1 MMINIQVLRL
11 NKLMN
16 QSVSNPPEKSLL
28 NIVVPMAGH
37 GSRFATAGYL
47 DPKPLIPVLGKP
59 MISWVIQNLRPTQT
73 HRFIFICQADHIQN
87 YPLRQLLE
95 KEAPECII
103 IEVGEVTQGAA
114 CTVLLAKQYI
124 NNDNPL
130 MIANCDQFIDVNIN
144 DYLAAMRP
152 EVDGL
157 IMTMSERDPKWS
169 YVGFNERGQISRVV
183 EKEVVSDEA
192 TVGIYNYQHGGDFVR
207 AAQHMIDQN
216 LRVNNEFYVAPAYN
230 EMIAAGKNIV
240 HFNVGCVGEGMHGLG
255 TPQDLEQFMN
265 IQKYSLNLHL
275 FFDVF
280 IEDAP
285 LGIYFRGDRKR
296 FDEDYKIR
304 SVANAYKFQTK
315 LDITRYSLASYQA
328 VPWASQTIRIVCEK
342 PEFEGVYDEA
352 KALFPNGN
360 IQKTRSDTSQ
370 KYFKALSE
378 LDLDDD
384 AWIFF
389 CPNNDHPWINN
400 LEYLSEVVKDANEA
414 IEKLNPELITI
425 GYSHFTESQNCFSPF
440 QHEWGAYGNVYPKM
454 LYETAHSYIVEL
466 NKLLIDSVHIAR
478 LGDLKWIF
486 GDSKKEGR
494 VIRQEDTEFYL
505 TDAKKQI
512 VVIPKYEFCRHYD
525 GYMHVADK
533 VPPLFIPDGFFES
546 NIKIRYGYDE
556 IKAGYVNI
564 NPLADKFSYQSLGGS
579 DLKIVL
585 ADIPKFWHPRVSEWD
600 VNPDFPKE
608 IDRGLLPYYLDL
620 VNPWRKSWV
629 VHNLLRSY
637 RSYLR
642 YRWKRWRGKVS

>member
-1 MMINIQVLRL
+1 MMINIQALHL
-11 NKLMN
+11 GKLMN
-16 QSVSNPPEKSLL
+16 QSMSNTPDKSLL

-37 GSRFATAGYL
+37 GSRFANAGYL

-59 MISWVIQNLRPTQT
+59 MISWVIQNLRPNQT

-124 NNDNPL
+124 DNDNPL

-144 DYLAAMRP
+144 DYLETMDSR
-152 EVDGL
+152 VDGL

-169 YVGFNERGQISRVV
+169 YVGFNEQGQISKVV

-230 EMIAAGKNIV
+230 EMIAADKNIV

-255 TPQDLEQFMN
+255 TPQDLEQFIN
-265 IQKYSLNLHL
+265 IQKQSLNLHL

-285 LGIYFRGDRKR
+285 LGIYFRGHRKR
-296 FDEDYKIR
+296 FDEDFKIR
-304 SVANAYKFQTK
+304 TAANAYQFQTK

-328 VPWASQTIRIVCEK
+328 VPWASETIRIVCEK
-342 PEFEGVYDEA
+342 PEFEGIYQEA
-352 KALFPNGN
+352 KALFPNAN
-360 IQKTRSDTSQ
+360 IQNTRSDTAR
-370 KYFKALSE
+370 KYYDALCQ
-378 LDLDDD
+378 LKLGDD

-389 CPNNDHPWINN
+389 SPNNDHPWINN
-400 LEYLSEVVKDANEA
+400 LEHLPAVIKDADEA
-414 IEKLNPELITI
+414 ARRLNPEMISI
-425 GYSHFTESQNCFSPF
+425 SFSHFTESQNCLSPA
-440 QHEWGAYGNVYPKM
+440 QHEWGAYGDVYPRL
-454 LYETAHSYIVEL
+454 LYETEHSYIIEL

-486 GDSKKEGR
+486 GSSKKEGR

-505 TDAKKQI
+505 SEAKKQI

-525 GYMHVADK
+525 GYMHVAEK
-533 VPPLFIPDGFFES
+533 VPPLFIPNGFFES
-546 NIKIRYGYDE
+546 NIKIQYGYALPKE
-556 IKAGYVNI
+556 GYIHI
-564 NPLADKFSYQSLGGS
+564 NPLAEKFSYQSS
-579 DLKIVL
+579 DGADSKIVL
-585 ADIPKFWHPRVSEWD
+585 EDIPQFWKTRISELD
-600 VNPDFPKE
+600 INPDFP
-608 IDRGLLPYYLDL
+608 IDLDRSGLPYYLDL
-620 VNPWRKSWV
+620 VNPWRNSSITR
-629 VHNLLRSY
+629 NLIRSY
-637 RSYLR
+637 RRYLR
-642 YRWKRWRGKVS
+642 YRWKKLRGKVI